1 MTKPHILFLTG
12 LDPRQ
17 ASYGGEQ
24 RTHFIW
30 EALKQVGDVQTVVL
44 RAKCGVLADDPEQG
58 IRTVGSD
65 SSWFLLKAL
74 DRLLIRISNGCRFPW
89 HARRTV
95 ERLVAKPGVKYDV
108 VVCRYLT
115 AMALVSAWRLG
126 PCVVDVDDY
135 PPALA
140 KSLGLSGWRRL
151 LIGWWTRY
159 LLRRCRVAWIPD
171 VAQIPV
177 VSQWTMCQ
185 LLPNLAHEPSANY
198 SRELPRKM
206 QLMTVGYMLYQT
218 NHEGVD
224 WFLSNVW
231 PRIHA
236 RFPELRYAVAGSG
249 APVDCVVRWRT
260 TPGVD
265 VLGFVDDLER
275 LYAESLAVV
284 APIRT
289 GAGTCIK
296 VLEAAIYGRAVL
308 ATPFA
313 VRGFDAAQCES
324 LGMTVSEDAEAYVA
338 ALEAVLRE
346 DGAARNARES
356 RIAAAAREINSF
368 ARFTQQIA
376 SSIQTAITGR

>member
-1 MTKPHILFLTG
+1 MTG

-17 ASYGGEQ
+17 TSYGGEQ

-30 EALKQVGDVQTVVL
+30 EALKQIGDVQTVVL
-44 RAKCGVLADDPEQG
+44 RAKCGILDDDPEQG
-58 IRTVGSD
+58 IRVVGTD
-65 SSWFLLKAL
+65 SPCFLLKVL
-74 DRLLIRISNGCRFPW
+74 DRLLIRLANGCRFPW

-115 AMALVSAWRLG
+115 ALALTSAWKLA

-159 LLRRCRVAWIPD
+159 LLGRCRVAWIPD
-171 VAQIPV
+171 AAQVSV
-177 VSQWTMCQ
+177 VSRWAPCR
-185 LLPNLAHEPSANY
+185 LLPNRAHEPSAGY

-206 QLMTVGYMLYQT
+206 QLMTVGYMLYRT

-224 WFLSNVW
+224 WFLANAW
-231 PRIHA
+231 PRIRA
-236 RFPELRYAVAGSG
+236 RFPEMRYAVAGGG
-249 APVDCVVRWRT
+249 APTDCVARWRA

-284 APIRT
+284 APIRS

-296 VLEAAIYGRAVL
+296 VLEAALYGRAIL
-308 ATPFA
+308 AAPFA
-313 VRGFDAAQCES
+313 VRGFDAAQCAS
-324 LGMTVSEDAEAYVA
+324 LGITVSEDAEAYVA
-338 ALEAVLRE
+338 ALEAVLQEADAPR
-346 DGAARNARES
+346 RARES
-356 RIAAAAREINSF
+356 RIADAAHELNSF
-368 ARFTQQIA
+368 THFTRQIESSVL
-376 SSIQTAITGR
+376 SSIVF